1 MSAWLFLLTD
11 TTKEFAMYN
20 WTNDSERIAVMGLI
34 HRETVQA
41 QGYKIEMLEGQLAQ
55 ANARIEQLKMYL
67 KDLAKGATYDL
78 PPELGV

>member
-1 MSAWLFLLTD
+1 
-11 TTKEFAMYN
+11 MYN

-41 QGYKIEMLEGQLAQ
+41 HGVKIEMLEGQLAQ
-55 ANARIEQLKMYL
+55 AKDQIALLKMYL

>member
-1 MSAWLFLLTD
+1 
-11 TTKEFAMYN
+11 MYH
-20 WTNDSERIAVMGLI
+20 WTNDAERIAVMGLI

-41 QGYKIEMLEGQLAQ
+41 HGCKIEMLEGQLAQ
-55 ANARIEQLKMYL
+55 AKAEIELLKMYL

>member
-1 MSAWLFLLTD
+1 
-11 TTKEFAMYN
+11 MYN

-41 QGYKIEMLEGQLAQ
+41 HGFKIEMLEGQLKQ
-55 ANARIEQLKMYL
+55 AKAEIELLKMYL
-67 KDLAKGATYDL
+67 KDFAEGATYAL

>member
-1 MSAWLFLLTD
+1 
-11 TTKEFAMYN
+11 MYN

-41 QGYKIEMLEGQLAQ
+41 HGVKIEMLEGQLAQ
-55 ANARIEQLKMYL
+55 AKDQIALLKMYL
-67 KDLAKGATYDL
+67 KELSEGATFAL